1 MSKRKGLLLDQQGTV
16 SAALHDLELPE
27 WEFLTLTTLDAARR
41 ALSGKVPLVGLVVF
55 DSARDW
61 PVRELEALIARHP
74 IEWIAILGRGLMRD
88 TQLAPLVARNFHDFH
103 TLPLDRE
110 RLLITLGH
118 AHGKALITRAASG
131 TAQECGRFGM
141 TGNSPRMLELYRQIE
156 KIVTVDAPVL
166 IGGESGS
173 GKELVA
179 RAIHSHSERARGP
192 FIAMNCGAIPPNLIQ
207 SELFGHERGAFSGA
221 HQRKIGNIEAAN
233 DGVLFLDEI
242 GDLPLDLQAN
252 LLRFLQERTIVRVGS
267 TERVRV
273 NVRVIAATHVDL
285 NRAVAEGRF
294 REDLYYRLN
303 VVHLKV
309 PALRERPGDIPPLAD
324 GIFAEHSHQ
333 KAPQVKGFS
342 SEALRA
348 MQEYAWPGNVRELT
362 NRIQQAMIMSENRL
376 ITVADLGL
384 PIGEGAADARTLDEA
399 RATVEKEI
407 IVSNLRKYRNNV
419 SEVARQLGVSRVT
432 LYRMIDRLNIVL

>member
-1 MSKRKGLLLDQQGTV
+1 MSKRKGLLLDQQGIVGT
-16 SAALHDLELPE
+16 ALRHLELAD
-27 WEFLTLTTLDAARR
+27 WDFLTLDNLEAARR
-41 ALSGKVPLVGLVVF
+41 ALNGKPPLVGLVVF
-55 DSARDW
+55 DSARSW
-61 PVRELEALIARHP
+61 PARALESLIATHQ
-74 IEWIAILGRGLMRD
+74 IEWIAVLDRGLMHDRV
-88 TQLAPLVARNFHDFH
+88 LAPLIARNFHDFH

-110 RLLITLGH
+110 RLLMTLGH
-118 AHGKALITRAASG
+118 AHGKAVITRAAAEY
-131 TAQECGRFGM
+131 AQDSGRFGM

-166 IGGESGS
+166 IGGESGT

-179 RAIHSHSERARGP
+179 RAIHSHSERASGP

-233 DGVLFLDEI
+233 NGVLFLDEI

-252 LLRFLQERTIVRVGS
+252 FLRFLQERTIVRVGS
-267 TERVRV
+267 TERIRV

-285 NRAVAEGRF
+285 TRAVADGRF
-294 REDLYYRLN
+294 REDLFYRLN

-309 PALRERPGDIPPLAD
+309 PALRERASDITMLAD
-324 GIFAEHSHQ
+324 WTFNENSHQ

-342 SEALRA
+342 SDALRA
-348 MQEYAWPGNVRELT
+348 MQEYAWPGNVRELI
-362 NRIQQAMIMSENRL
+362 NRIQQAMIMTENRL
-376 ITVADLGL
+376 ITTTDLGL
-384 PIGEGAADARTLDEA
+384 PKSADDNAKRTLDEV

-407 IVSNLRKYRNNV
+407 IVDNLRKYRNNV

>member
-16 SAALHDLELPE
+16 SAAVQRLGFTD
-27 WEFLTLTTLDAARR
+27 WDFLTLDNLDAARK
-41 ALSGKVPLVGLVVF
+41 ALSGRPPLVGLVVF
-55 DSARDW
+55 DSARSW
-61 PVRELEALIARHP
+61 PARQLESLISRHQ
-74 IEWIAILGRGLMRD
+74 IEWIAILERSLMQD
-88 TQLAPLVARNFHDFH
+88 GDLAPLVARSFHDFH

-110 RLLITLGH
+110 RLRMTLGH
-118 AHGKALITRAASG
+118 AHGKAVISRAA
-131 TAQECGRFGM
+131 AEFPQHPGRFGM
-141 TGNSPRMLELYRQIE
+141 TGNSDRMQALFRQIE
-156 KIVTVDAPVL
+156 RISTVDAPVL

-179 RAIHSHSERARGP
+179 RAIHSHSERKSGP

-252 LLRFLQERTIVRVGS
+252 FLRFLQEHTIVRVGS

-273 NVRVIAATHVDL
+273 NVRILAATHVDL
-285 NRAVAEGRF
+285 HRAVGEGRF
-294 REDLYYRLN
+294 REDLFYRLN

-309 PALRERPGDIPPLAD
+309 PALRERSDDITLLAD
-324 GIFAEHSHQ
+324 TIFNDNIHQ
-333 KAPQVKGFS
+333 KAPQVRGFS

-348 MQEYAWPGNVRELT
+348 MQEYPWPGNVRELI
-362 NRIQQAMIMSENRL
+362 NRIQHAMIMSENRL
-376 ITVADLGL
+376 ITSADLGL
-384 PIGEGAADARTLDEA
+384 PQAQQEPDTPTLDEA
-399 RATVEKEI
+399 RASVEKEI